1 MIERK
6 VLRKPLAPI
15 DDDAACSAAYERL
28 LEEYSPLHEAGVLE
42 QSEDYEMLNEMIRDR
57 AKKHGNLLLTVEEFN
72 SRVEK
77 YEESRI
83 QFVRF
88 FSAHLETVDMVRA
101 NVERYKAEEKA
112 ASAAWESNR
121 ELPDKE
127 PQTET
132 EKEELKSAWQKE
144 KELLHAFVMAKDR
157 LSSEITKYPEVEN
170 ENSLSGQF
178 KEVQDKLRNLAGQKT
193 PMAEN

>member
-1 MIERK
+1 MEERK
-6 VLRKPLAPI
+6 SLRKPLEPI
-15 DDDAACSAAYERL
+15 DDDAACRAAYKRL

-42 QSEDYEMLNEMIRDR
+42 QSEDYEALNVMIRER

-83 QFVRF
+83 RFVRD

-101 NVERYKAEEKA
+101 NVERYSAEEKA
-112 ASAAWESNR
+112 ASAEWESNR
-121 ELPDKE
+121 ALPDKE

-157 LSSEITKYPEVEN
+157 LSSEITKYPEIED

-178 KEVQDKLRNLAGQKT
+178 KKVQETLRRLAKQKN
-193 PMAEN
+193 ADG